1 MAIALHTLRPAKG
14 AKKDKKRVGRG
25 LGSTGTTAGR
35 GQKGQTSRGGSKPGK
50 LKRLGA
56 RPMMLATPKL
66 RGFHSPYNKMQAVNV
81 GDLAKRFI
89 AGEVVTPKTLAKK
102 GMIGNANAPVKILS
116 QGDLTIAVNVKNC
129 LVSAGAADK
138 IAKAG
143 GKIEA

>member
-1 MAIALHTLRPAKG
+1 MRPAKG

-56 RPMMLATPKL
+56 RPLMLATPKL
-66 RGFHSPYNKMQAVNV
+66 RGFNSRYDKTQTVNV
-81 GDLAKRFI
+81 GDIAKRFI
-89 AGEVVTPKTLAKK
+89 AGEVVTPNTLAKK
-102 GMIGNANAPVKILS
+102 GLVASANAPVKILS
-116 QGDLTIAVNVKNC
+116 KGELAVAVNVKHC
-129 LVSAGAADK
+129 LVSAGAAEK
-138 IAKAG
+138 ISKAG